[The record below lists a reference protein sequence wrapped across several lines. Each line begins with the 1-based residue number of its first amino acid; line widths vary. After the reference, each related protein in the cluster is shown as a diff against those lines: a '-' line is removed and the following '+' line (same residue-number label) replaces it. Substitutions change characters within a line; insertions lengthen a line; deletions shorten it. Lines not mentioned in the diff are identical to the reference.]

1 MKKIIIASFVFFAFT
16 GNALACG
23 EIPEVKAS
31 VKTEVLASKKV
42 ETEEVMETEVDVA
55 KTELETSDAPEV
67 EVAKADVEVSDTAE
81 DKAE

>member
-42 ETEEVMETEVDVA
+42 ETEEVMETEV
-55 KTELETSDAPEV
+55 